1 MVLSLLQSHAA
12 LYQVIRFYKFTP
24 VAIFF
29 AAAGIKVTGL
39 YFVPGGCDLLCNG
52 GDICRSDD
60 DFFFAIIFLF
70 VGLYKIKL
78 STDHFPVFSGIIVN
92 KDLIKN
98 SLPPVITAIGFFLI
112 RAF

>member
-1 MVLSLLQSHAA
+1 MQS
-12 LYQVIRFYKFTP
+12 YCQVISFYKFAP

-29 AAAGIKVTGL
+29 ATTGIKVTGL
-39 YFVPGGCDLLCNG
+39 YFVPGGCYLFCNG

-70 VGLYKIKL
+70 VGLNKIKL
-78 STDHFPVFSGIIVN
+78 STDDLPVFCCIIIY
-92 KDLIKN
+92 KDFIKN